1 MLVDPEWLAAR
12 LQDPSVR
19 VVDCT
24 VGMVPQPVG
33 ASKVTS
39 GREAWRE
46 GHIPGAAYL
55 HMTED
60 LSAPRGEAMPYN
72 LPPTEHMTALLQGL
86 GVNRDT
92 TLVLYGA
99 GYPPAVTRAWWVL
112 RASGVRDVRIL
123 DGGWRRWVAEG
134 HPVSTEVPVFAPGDF
149 SANPDPRL
157 IADRETVREAL
168 DAAGVLLINAL
179 SAPQFHG
186 TGGAHYGRPGRI
198 PGSVSLPSAELID
211 PATRRYRSPEELR
224 KMFAELGAF
233 DHGRVIAYCGGGIAA
248 SATVFALALLGH
260 PDVALY
266 DASLLEW
273 SADAT
278 LPMEAG

>member
-1 MLVDPEWLAAR
+1 MLVDPDWLEAR
-12 LQDPSVR
+12 LADPAMR
-19 VVDCT
+19 VIDCT

-60 LSAPRGEAMPYN
+60 LAAPRPGMPYN
-72 LPPTEHMTALLQGL
+72 LPPAERMTSLLQGL

-92 TLVLYGA
+92 TVVLYGA

-134 HPVSTEVPVFAPGDF
+134 RAVSTEAPVFAPGDF
-149 SANPDPRL
+149 VASPDPRL
-157 IADRETVREAL
+157 IADRETVRAAL
-168 DAAGVLLINAL
+168 GEAGVLLINAL
-179 SAPQFHG
+179 SPPQFQG
-186 TGGAHYGRPGRI
+186 SGGAHYGRPGRI
-198 PGSVSLPSAELID
+198 PGSVNLPSAELID
-211 PATRRYRSPEELR
+211 PATRRYRTPGELR
-224 KMFAELGAF
+224 KMFTDLGAF
-233 DHGRVIAYCGGGIAA
+233 EHGRVIAYCGGGIAA

-273 SADAT
+273 SADET